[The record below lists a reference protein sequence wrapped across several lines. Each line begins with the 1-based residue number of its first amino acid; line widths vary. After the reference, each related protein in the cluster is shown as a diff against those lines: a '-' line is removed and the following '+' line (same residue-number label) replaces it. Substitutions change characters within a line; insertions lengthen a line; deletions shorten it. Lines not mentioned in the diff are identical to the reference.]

1 MVKNRSNIGF
11 DKEQHSIGKSII
23 LHLLPGLL
31 ILLFYSITAPP
42 LRRLGLP
49 SLFAILL
56 AILFILIPFEL
67 GYLFYQGKKENDRF
81 SLKGIVLYREKIP
94 IWQYFVFVPVFLG
107 WGTLCFLF
115 IAPPLDNYLIKTLFS
130 WLPHWF
136 FLDDFVKNISQYSK
150 SAIIVT
156 WVLGL
161 LFNGI
166 SGPIVEELYFRGY
179 LMPRISRLK
188 GWAPL
193 INVLL
198 FSLYHFFTPW
208 QNPVRILALTPLVYV
223 VWWKRNIYLSILT
236 HCILNTGGMLI
247 MIPLIF
253 R

>member
-1 MVKNRSNIGF
+1 M
-11 DKEQHSIGKSII
+11 
-23 LHLLPGLL
+23 
-31 ILLFYSITAPP
+31 A
-42 LRRLGLP
+42 
-49 SLFAILL
+49 
-56 AILFILIPFEL
+56 
-67 GYLFYQGKKENDRF
+67 
-81 SLKGIVLYREKIP
+81 
-94 IWQYFVFVPVFLG
+94 VFCICTCFLG

-115 IAPPLDNYLIKTLFS
+115 IEPPLDHYLIKTLFS

-136 FLDDFVKNISQYSK
+136 FFFDDIGENISLYSR

-161 LFNGI
+161 LLNGI
-166 SGPIVEELYFRGY
+166 GGPIVEELYFRGY

-236 HCILNTGGMLI
+236 HCILNTDGMLI